1 MYLVPMSVLI
11 VDIQTDGRS
20 AAVGRPIEVAWAEA
34 PFPDVGASLATQV
47 FLLRLDDDR
56 LPPRHILQLTG
67 LDEAD
72 FAVAVPE
79 ATAFAALQEA
89 VARVDMIVAHP
100 ASFEKAWLEALWAR
114 HAPGRDFPAPFLCTL
129 ALARRLLPEL
139 PSHSL
144 RAVAAHFDLSLA
156 EHRRAEGHVA
166 STRRVFAGLTEL
178 ARRDWQATTLAELA
192 AHTAGK
198 GGVPLRRKR
207 SYAVARDERLA
218 LPELPGVYRMLD
230 GEARVLYVGK
240 ATNLRSRVNSY
251 FRRRSGHGAAKF
263 ELLARV
269 RRVETEATATALEA
283 ALLESD
289 LIKQLAPPY
298 NKALVDGGRRPGF
311 LTRDLQP
318 AADQGCYGPVSSPG
332 LFLLLEAISFP
343 NGPKTARDRLALG
356 VRLARWKPAEEDEE
370 AAEEARLDELAPED
384 VAAMLG
390 RIFIKARRVRKL
402 LDAELSWTDA
412 RTGRTRIIRS
422 FLGKVMGRWADEA
435 EPGLPASATSWLDAA
450 AYDRLSV
457 LDAEI
462 RALRRRGVH
471 VAVQSRGS

>member
-1 MYLVPMSVLI
+1 MSVLI
-11 VDIQTDGRS
+11 IDIQTDGRS
-20 AAVGRPIEVAWAEA
+20 AALGRPIEMAWAEV

-47 FLLRLDDDR
+47 FLLRLDGDR

-67 LDEAD
+67 LDEAA
-72 FAVAVPE
+72 FAAAVPE
-79 ATAFAALQEA
+79 ATAFAALREA
-89 VARVDMIVAHP
+89 VARVDRVVAHP

-114 HAPGRDFPAPFLCTL
+114 HAPGEAFPAPFLCTL

-156 EHRRAEGHVA
+156 EHRRAAGHVA
-166 STRRVFAGLTEL
+166 STRRVFAGLAEL

-240 ATNLRSRVNSY
+240 ATNLKSRVNSY

-332 LFLLLEAISFP
+332 LFRLLEAMSFP
-343 NGPKTARDRLALG
+343 NGPKTARGRLALG
-356 VRLARWKPAEEDEE
+356 VKLARRKPAEEDEE
-370 AAEEARLDELAPED
+370 DGEDAEEARLDELTPED

-422 FLGKVMGRWADEA
+422 FLGKVVGRWADEA
-435 EPGLPASATSWLDAA
+435 ETGLPQSGDSWLDAA
-450 AYDRLSV
+450 AFDRLSV
-457 LDAEI
+457 LDAEV

-471 VAVQSRGS
+471 VAVQSRVA

>member
-1 MYLVPMSVLI
+1 MSVLV

-20 AAVGRPIEVAWAEA
+20 AALGRPIELAWAEV
-34 PFPDVGASLATQV
+34 PFPDGGASVATQV
-47 FLLRLDDDR
+47 FLLRLEEDR

-72 FAVAVPE
+72 FAAAVPE
-79 ATAFAALQEA
+79 VAAFVALRDA
-89 VARVDMIVAHP
+89 VARVDMVVAHP
-100 ASFEKAWLEALWAR
+100 ASFEKAWLDALWAR
-114 HAPGRDFPAPFLCTL
+114 HAPGEGFPAPFLCTL

-156 EHRRAEGHVA
+156 ECRRAEGHVA

-178 ARRDWQATTLAELA
+178 ARRNWQATTLAELA
-192 AHTAGK
+192 ARTAGK
-198 GGVPLRRKR
+198 NGVPLRRKR
-207 SYAVARDERLA
+207 SYAVSRDERLA

-230 GEARVLYVGK
+230 GEGRVLYVGK
-240 ATNLRSRVNSY
+240 ATNLKARVNSY

-289 LIKQLAPPY
+289 LIKRLVPPY
-298 NKALVDGGRRPGF
+298 NKALVEGGRRPGF

-318 AADQGCYGPVSSPG
+318 AAEPGPYGPVANPG
-332 LFLLLEAISFP
+332 LFLLLAAISFP
-343 NGPKTARDRLALG
+343 NGPQTARGRLALG
-356 VRLARWKPAEEDEE
+356 VKLARRKPAEEEDEQGE
-370 AAEEARLDELAPED
+370 TAEEALLDELTPED

-390 RIFIKARRVRKL
+390 RVFIKARRVRKL

-412 RTGRTRIIRS
+412 HTGRTRIILS
-422 FLGKVMGRWADEA
+422 FLGQVVGRWAGEA
-435 EPGLPASATSWLDAA
+435 EPDLPASGGAWLDAA

-457 LDAEI
+457 LDAEL
-462 RALRRRGVH
+462 RALRKRGVD
-471 VAVQSRGS
+471 VAVRSRSS